1 MGTTTLRVVGNGEKK
16 IVGSNT
22 QKVSEEDLLKAEN
35 QLRSE
40 AQTLVREISHK
51 YWDLGRVLYDVYDGV
66 PGGYRGLMI
75 GDGSKQNRTSLFE
88 KWGYKNFGEY
98 CEQEVGLQKRT
109 AENLRFAYYYFAV
122 QQEMPESVID
132 ELVSIGRSKVYL
144 LSGVANRDSIAL
156 WLEKAK
162 ELTFEELKKA
172 IKSAKAVS
180 AGRNVDDEEGEMP
193 DDAAAPSARP
203 ASAATSPVLQKPEEL
218 HTRQFGMYDS
228 QLETWDA
235 AMDRAQGLT
244 GSEKIG
250 HNLELICQD
259 FLANNDFSKIK
270 DKDRSAYLAKME
282 RRLGV
287 LIIAV
292 DPNSGKPIHGRDLL
306 WRMIKESKAEE

>member
-1 MGTTTLRVVGNGEKK
+1 MGTTLRVVGNGEKK
-16 IVGSNT
+16 IVGSST
-22 QKVSEEDLLKAEN
+22 QAVSEEDLLRAEN

-40 AQTLVREISHK
+40 AKSLVREISHK
-51 YWDLGRVLYDVYDGV
+51 YWDLSRVLYEVYDGV
-66 PGGYRGLMI
+66 PGGYRGLMV
-75 GDGSKQNRTSLFE
+75 GDGSARERTALFT

-98 CEQEVGLQKRT
+98 CEHEVGLQKRT
-109 AENLRFAYYYFAV
+109 AENLRYAYYYFAI

-156 WLEKAK
+156 WMEKAK
-162 ELTFEELKKA
+162 ELTFEDLKKA

-180 AGRNVDDEEGEMP
+180 AGRNVDHEEREMP
-193 DDAAAPSARP
+193 EDAPPSSSIPAADGGPKP
-203 ASAATSPVLQKPEEL
+203 LQKPEVL
-218 HTRQFGMYDS
+218 HTVQAGLYDA
-228 QLETWDA
+228 QMETWQSA
-235 AMDRAQGLT
+235 LSRAQGLT

-259 FLANNDFSKIK
+259 FLANNDFSKAK
-270 DKDRSAYLAKME
+270 DKDRSSYIAKME

-287 LIIAV
+287 LIIAI

-306 WRMIKESKAEE
+306 WRMISESKDKAE